1 MCDCIEI
8 IEKKLNDKMIE
19 ENPGCEI
26 IEKVRLENQAIMLNT
41 GRYQLYSPALGI
53 FMQGK
58 RKRKFALNMYY
69 SFCPFC
75 GEKYDKK

>member
-1 MCDCIEI
+1 MCDCVKR
-8 IEKKLNDKMIE
+8 IEKMLNDKMIE

-26 IEKVRLENQAIMLNT
+26 IEKVQLENQAIMFDT
-41 GRYQLYSPALGI
+41 GRYQLYSPALGM

-58 RKRKFALNMYY
+58 RKRKFAPNMYY